1 MAIKKKFIDTN
12 LKNKSKTVKEK
23 LQLIDFN
30 GNKLPL
36 PTEIEISE
44 SEHVIENVHF
54 AHEVL
59 KILLIKKNLLKMNF
73 TKKCALN

>member
-36 PTEIEISE
+36 PTEIEIST
-44 SEHVIENVHF
+44 VRN
-54 AHEVL
+54 
-59 KILLIKKNLLKMNF
+59 M
-73 TKKCALN
+73 